1 MSKDTRVWH
10 LSPTT
15 LPAYYPLHSFSY
27 FIELTLSPPE
37 TLLIG
42 RLLTARVSRIST
54 THPDAL
60 QAILAP
66 KSPCIKPPFYDIDYP
81 LSSLRMTR
89 DPVLH
94 DKRRKVWDQGLSI
107 KALREYQAR
116 IITLANLLAD
126 QLGAFGGEAVNAT
139 RWFTYFGFDT
149 MAAVAFNTS
158 FNMMRDGKEHFAI
171 KMLNVGL
178 SQAAILAPVFWFVSI
193 VLRSPLPSKLA
204 SFKNWCKQQ
213 SDLRRKVR
221 NSRRIEI

>member
-1 MSKDTRVWH
+1 MGCLNSFWPSRH
-10 LSPTT
+10 L
-15 LPAYYPLHSFSY
+15 LPLLLAFSHAVPVTPFAPEIPLVKK
-27 FIELTLSPPE
+27 
-37 TLLIG
+37 LLIPC
-42 RLLTARVSRIST
+42 SFRIST

-107 KALREYQAR
+107 KSLREYQAR
-116 IITLANLLAD
+116 ITTLADLLAD
-126 QLGAFGGEAVNAT
+126 QLSAFGGEAVNAT
-139 RWFTYFGFDT
+139 RWFTYFGFDV

-158 FNMMRDGKEHFAI
+158 FNMLRDGKEHFAI

-178 SQAAILAPVFWFVSI
+178 SEAAILAPVFWLINI

-204 SFKNWCKQQ
+204 SFKDWCKQQ

-221 NSRRIEI
+221 YSMPIELVD